1 MATGGGGSNVVF
13 VGNIPYTASEE
24 QLQEVFET
32 VGPVISFRYMHQS
45 TRASL
50 WCPVTGAA
58 HLRRWT
64 RAVFQHCTP
73 LLKLNADSFL

>member
-24 QLQEVFET
+24 QLQEVFEA

-45 TRASL
+45 TRAR
-50 WCPVTGAA
+50 CG
-58 HLRRWT
+58 T
-64 RAVFQHCTP
+64 RSRVLHTCVGGRAPYSSTAPRC
-73 LLKLNADSFL
+73 